1 MLSHSLPRAS
11 WSRFPQIGHR
21 SRWRW
26 LFPLLIVL
34 VQPPSHKQAW
44 FGDGHIQS
52 TGCKCIP
59 LLPDLPSSTLRKD
72 RDSNPR
78 NGHPF
83 TAFRVRRHRPLGHLS
98 NRNQNVLSSAIDK
111 QMPQLIIKCCKPHT
125 NAANVPTKKLR
136 FSFRTAKV
144 LLFSELCKFFSCFLH
159 FSSQFHLSRPS
170 IMAGVLKNEAFCI

>member
-1 MLSHSLPRAS
+1 MHPVTSS
-11 WSRFPQIGHR
+11 
-21 SRWRW
+21 
-26 LFPLLIVL
+26 
-34 VQPPSHKQAW
+34 
-44 FGDGHIQS
+44 
-52 TGCKCIP
+52 
-59 LLPDLPSSTLRKD
+59 DLPSSTLRKD

-98 NRNQNVLSSAIDK
+98 NRNQNVLSSAFDK
-111 QMPQLIIKCCKPHT
+111 QMPQLINKYCKLHT

-159 FSSQFHLSRPS
+159 FSFQIHPSGPS
-170 IMAGVLKNEAFCI
+170 IMAGVLLNDAFVRENLRIPNFYCTFAFGFHHMVFCGCNESKSNHKVPQ

>member
-1 MLSHSLPRAS
+1 MG
-11 WSRFPQIGHR
+11 RFSYFYQPTFVR
-21 SRWRW
+21 RW
-26 LFPLLIVL
+26 L
-34 VQPPSHKQAW
+34 SA
-44 FGDGHIQS
+44 
-52 TGCKCIP
+52 
-59 LLPDLPSSTLRKD
+59 LRKD

-170 IMAGVLKNEAFCI
+170 IMAGVLKNEAFCIWKFAHPKFLLYLCIRFPSYGILWLQWKQKQP